1 MLDTAQLHECC
12 FHSIGAVQFT
22 LQRQMLY
29 FLKKHLNKINLNH
42 KIKGVF
48 RRLRKINPTTA
59 LLLIISVLLI
69 FNLFTSDRQK
79 EITRW
84 NFITT
89 WNDLKPQTHIDK
101 KKISYACLHEVSNEK
116 YKIYFDQ
123 SAEECKYAGTGKY
136 SMLLKCLDEKLTDAP
151 PEKIFVDKTCNKTV
165 DDTKWFM
172 FLGKKIFKIKT
183 YYY

>member
-1 MLDTAQLHECC
+1 
-12 FHSIGAVQFT
+12 
-22 LQRQMLY
+22 MLY

-116 YKIYFDQ
+116 YKIYLYQ
-123 SAEECKYAGTGKY
+123 SAEECKYAGRY
-136 SMLLKCLDEKLTDAP
+136 SMLLESYEPGRGYYIVRATGNFEKCLQEKLTDAP
-151 PEKIFVDKTCNKTV
+151 PKKIFVDKTCNKTV
-165 DDTKWFM
+165 DGTKWFM